1 MSVWST
7 AKGTVRIKLS
17 EQFSL
22 KKYTKNFYDEV
33 SISETKYLPVTNG
46 LDIIEFELSVCLGS
60 TGAMVFFNEW
70 AQGIPGSV
78 DMTCEVRVVT

>member
-22 KKYTKNFYDEV
+22 KKYTRHFYDEV
-33 SISETKYLPVTNG
+33 SINETKYLPVTNG
-46 LDIIEFELSVCLGS
+46 VDVIEFELSVCLEG
-60 TGAMVFFNEW
+60 TGAMEFFNKW